1 MSAKVRKIIGI
12 LDRIRVKY
20 LFSAAAL
27 LLFAQLVFGS
37 SVPRGMLA
45 SAAEDSLRQRLS
57 DSSRPIPKP
66 RPKCRKLRPKPPRP
80 PRAGTRRPGT
90 TPPRR
95 IRSPAAGAARFALF
109 GAQLDSLITQKG
121 DSLEGRGADT
131 IARDTVKE
139 KKPQKPGA
147 FLDDPITGKNKDSLV
162 YDVRN
167 KMVYIYNEGDV
178 TYQNSNLKADYMQI
192 NMDNK
197 MVYAYGKPDSLEG
210 KPIVTKPEFS
220 EGDASYTMD
229 TITYNLTSKKAKIKG
244 VATQQGDGWLVGG
257 SVKKMPD
264 NTVNIQHGKYTTCDE
279 TDHPHFYLAMT
290 KAKVIPG
297 KKVVTGPAYLVM
309 EDVPIYFLG
318 IPEGF
323 FPINMGPK
331 SGLLMPTYGEE
342 YSKGFFLRDL
352 GYYFTLGDY
361 ADLAVRGGIY
371 TLGSWEASAASRY
384 IKRYKYSGSFN
395 MQYSNVKTGEKG
407 EADYIKQ
414 SNFRIQWTH
423 SQDPKANPGS
433 TFSASVNFAT
443 SGYSYSATNL
453 NDILSTQTNSTVSYS
468 KNWAGSPS
476 RCRRTWPS
484 RRTRRTKASR

>member
-57 DSSRPIPKP
+57 DSLRIHSEAAAEVPEAATQSR
-66 RPKCRKLRPKPPRP
+66 RD
-80 PRAGTRRPGT
+80 RREQA
-90 TPPRR
+90 R
-95 IRSPAAGAARFALF
+95 AAREQARRRAAFEALPQEQRDSLF

-167 KMVYIYNEGDV
+167 KMVYIYNEGDI

-192 NMDNK
+192 NMDTK

-229 TITYNLTSKKAKIKG
+229 TITYNLTSKKPSG
-244 VATQQGDGWLVGG
+244 
-257 SVKKMPD
+257 MPR
-264 NTVNIQHGKYTTCDE
+264 K
-279 TDHPHFYLAMT
+279 
-290 KAKVIPG
+290 
-297 KKVVTGPAYLVM
+297 
-309 EDVPIYFLG
+309 
-318 IPEGF
+318 
-323 FPINMGPK
+323 
-331 SGLLMPTYGEE
+331 
-342 YSKGFFLRDL
+342 
-352 GYYFTLGDY
+352 
-361 ADLAVRGGIY
+361 
-371 TLGSWEASAASRY
+371 
-384 IKRYKYSGSFN
+384 
-395 MQYSNVKTGEKG
+395 
-407 EADYIKQ
+407 
-414 SNFRIQWTH
+414 
-423 SQDPKANPGS
+423 
-433 TFSASVNFAT
+433 
-443 SGYSYSATNL
+443 
-453 NDILSTQTNSTVSYS
+453 
-468 KNWAGSPS
+468 
-476 RCRRTWPS
+476 
-484 RRTRRTKASR
+484 

>member
-57 DSSRPIPKP
+57 DSLRIHSEAAAEVPEAATQSR
-66 RPKCRKLRPKPPRP
+66 RD
-80 PRAGTRRPGT
+80 RREQA
-90 TPPRR
+90 R
-95 IRSPAAGAARFALF
+95 AAREQARRRAAFEALPQE
-109 GAQLDSLITQKG
+109 QLDSLITQKG

-147 FLDDPITGKNKDSLV
+147 FLDDPISGKNKDSLV

-167 KMVYIYNEGDV
+167 KMVYIYNEGDI

-264 NTVNIQHGKYTTCDE
+264 NTVNIENGKYTTCDE

-331 SGLLMPTYGEE
+331 SGLLMPPMARNTPRG
-342 YSKGFFLRDL
+342 SSCATWVTISRWATTPTWPCAAGSTRS
-352 GYYFTLGDY
+352 
-361 ADLAVRGGIY
+361 VRGRHRPHRA
-371 TLGSWEASAASRY
+371 T
-384 IKRYKYSGSFN
+384 
-395 MQYSNVKTGEKG
+395 SNVTSTAAVSTCSTRTSRRAK
-407 EADYIKQ
+407 
-414 SNFRIQWTH
+414 
-423 SQDPKANPGS
+423 KANRTIS
-433 TFSASVNFAT
+433 SRATSAS
-443 SGYSYSATNL
+443 SGHTPR
-453 NDILSTQTNSTVSYS
+453 IPRPTP
-468 KNWAGSPS
+468 GRPS
-476 RCRRTWPS
+476 RHR
-484 RRTRRTKASR
+484 